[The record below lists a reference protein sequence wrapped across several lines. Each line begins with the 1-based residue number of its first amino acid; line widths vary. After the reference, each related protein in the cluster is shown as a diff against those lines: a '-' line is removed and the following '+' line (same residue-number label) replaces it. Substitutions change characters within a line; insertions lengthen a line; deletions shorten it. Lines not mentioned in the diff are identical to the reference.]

1 MPYKSFNKRDIYYS
15 HEENNNIQLINNI
28 YVNYI
33 LEMIVDGNKIEPTYN
48 YTFQEK
54 GNHTVY
60 FLINNNFI
68 TL

>member
-1 MPYKSFNKRDIYYS
+1 MYKPHLASRIYC
-15 HEENNNIQLINNI
+15 
-28 YVNYI
+28 I